1 MDKKII
7 IFGNIDVEK
16 HKFHQY
22 KNAISIYDLNID
34 RIVVSNKVPFSKK
47 CYMYMNKVPFSK
59 KCYMYMNKVPFSKK
73 YYMYMNKY
81 MYFLIKYSKLLAKY
95 N

>member
-47 CYMYMNKVPFSK
+47 CYMYMNK
-59 KCYMYMNKVPFSKK
+59 
-73 YYMYMNKY
+73 Y